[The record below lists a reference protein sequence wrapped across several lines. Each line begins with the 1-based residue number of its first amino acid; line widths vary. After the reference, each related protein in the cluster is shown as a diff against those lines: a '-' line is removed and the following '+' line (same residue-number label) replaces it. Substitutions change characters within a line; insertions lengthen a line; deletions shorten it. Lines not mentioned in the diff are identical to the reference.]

1 MGIAERI
8 SCRNVELYTATLVQ
22 VYEYPGSCIK
32 IWGGGCCQPA
42 PTRKIK
48 RTQYNECVTESLAL
62 QIFAVGEMSS
72 LLLLAELFN
81 LRNRADIVL
90 KLT

>member
-32 IWGGGCCQPA
+32 IWGGGGVANRPPQKKLKVLS
-42 PTRKIK
+42 TR
-48 RTQYNECVTESLAL
+48 NV
-62 QIFAVGEMSS
+62 
-72 LLLLAELFN
+72 
-81 LRNRADIVL
+81 
-90 KLT
+90 